1 MKRFKDVFRFVSNKQ
16 PLNKDIGYYLDD
28 RIVGREIETSFDFL
42 KFIGVFYK
50 IVSII
55 AIFFA
60 ITTFIESLNE
70 LSNNSYYNF
79 FCIVIAPI
87 IYLVIACISV
97 HRDILVFDKLEKY
110 KNNHWN
116 FILTEIKSIRKGLFG
131 TKVCFDGFENS
142 VVLKN
147 KYAKYLKENQK
158 VYVITIE
165 KDCSDILVIYDWN
178 GESYRD
184 RGFQVNKVN
193 I

>member
-79 FCIVIAPI
+79 LFRRHILRGLYKSHNI
-87 IYLVIACISV
+87 IWRQYP
-97 HRDILVFDKLEKY
+97 
-110 KNNHWN
+110 
-116 FILTEIKSIRKGLFG
+116 
-131 TKVCFDGFENS
+131 
-142 VVLKN
+142 VLK
-147 KYAKYLKENQK
+147 
-158 VYVITIE
+158 
-165 KDCSDILVIYDWN
+165 C
-178 GESYRD
+178 
-184 RGFQVNKVN
+184 F
-193 I
+193 